1 MIERGEPA
9 SIGRRKR
16 LATTVY
22 SLLLF
27 LVFGSLDLSACS
39 YSSFPTKIGRD
50 FLVEVFNQGKPVQGL
65 QIELSTDPGSGD
77 EESRIVS
84 IVTTDANGWAKFVS
98 VRPRLYY
105 IQIKH
110 PAYGSSEELL
120 VMRHPPKSSPENIM
134 FEWPGVKPLSTQS
147 VSGLLNGRV
156 RTERELLSDLSHPTY
171 SPVRGAK
178 LTLSKAVTNEIVD
191 WQMSQESGSFSLQSV
206 PAGLYFLRVERPNT
220 SEARWLYPPDGYVA
234 IQVDPSAKLSSLNL
248 FLDNAICGA
257 LAIWN
262 EAK

>member
-1 MIERGEPA
+1 M
-9 SIGRRKR
+9 R
-16 LATTVY
+16 LATAVY

-39 YSSFPTKIGRD
+39 YSSNPTKIGCD
-50 FLVEVFNQGKPVQGL
+50 FLVEVFNQGEPVRGL
-65 QIELSTDPGSGD
+65 QIELSTDPGSSD
-77 EESRIVS
+77 EESRTVS
-84 IVTTDANGWAKFVS
+84 IITTDANGWAKFAS
-98 VRPRLYY
+98 VRPGLYY

-110 PAYGSSEELL
+110 PAYAYSEEIL
-120 VMRHPPKSSPENIM
+120 VLRHPPKSSPEKIM

-147 VSGLLNGRV
+147 VSGLLNGHV
-156 RTERELLSDLSHPTY
+156 RTERDLLSDLSHPTY
-171 SPVRGAK
+171 SAVRGAK

-191 WQMSQESGSFSLQSV
+191 WQMSQESGSFSLQPV

-220 SEARWLYPPDGYVA
+220 SEARWLYPPDGYVP
-234 IQVDPSAKLSSLNL
+234 IQVDPSAKFSSLNL
-248 FLDNAICGA
+248 FLDNAICGE